1 MKIQWKRIIE
11 NQEERKEDEYMSKGR
26 YGIHGGQYISETL
39 MNELIHLE
47 ECYEHYKKDP
57 EFNAELNKLLNEYAG
72 RPSLLYYAEKMTKD
86 LGGAKIYLKR
96 EDLNHT
102 GSHKINNALGQALL
116 AKKMGKT
123 RLIAETGAGQHGVA
137 TATAAAFLGMECE
150 IFMGKE
156 DTDRQ
161 ALNVYRMELLGAKV
175 HPVTSGTMT
184 LKDAVNET
192 MREWSNRVA
201 DTHYVLG
208 SVMGPHPFPMIVRDF
223 QSVISQEA
231 KEQILKAEGKL
242 PTAVVACVGG
252 GSNAMGAFYNF
263 IEDKDVELIGCE
275 AAGKGVDTALTAAT
289 IATGSLGIFHGMKSY
304 FCQDEYGQI
313 APVYSI
319 SAGLDYP
326 GIGPEHAYLHD
337 IGRAQYVP
345 ITDDEAVDAFEY
357 LARTEGI
364 ICAIESAHAVAQVRK
379 IAKNYSPDQSII
391 VCLSGR
397 GDKDVAAIARYR
409 GVDIHD

>member
-1 MKIQWKRIIE
+1 MKIRNK
-11 NQEERKEDEYMSKGR
+11 NQDERKEEEHMSKGR

-161 ALNVYRMELLGAKV
+161 ALNVYRMELLGARV

-192 MREWSNRVA
+192 MREWSNRVE

-242 PTAVVACVGG
+242 PAAVVACVGG

-263 IEDKDVELIGCE
+263 IEDKNVELIGCE